1 VKFDARPVTLPGTVL
16 EYPVVME
23 SRTPMIRML
32 PSAPDREL
40 QVIVHSRAG
49 LPGRMA
55 ALEKFVLASAP
66 IVPLGKHP
74 AWLGIFQS
82 AMGHESFALEAT
94 FGGQT
99 FGFLPLVH
107 VSSFLFGRFLVSL
120 PYLNSNGAIALS
132 TDVQVKLVERAV
144 GLAEELEVK
153 HLELR
158 HERPVD
164 HADLTAELTTKVHMR
179 LDLPRS
185 AEKLWKNL
193 DAKVRNQVRKVE
205 KGNFSAAWG
214 GADRL
219 DEFYDVLSVNMRDL
233 GTPVYSKRLF
243 AEILAAFP
251 EQAEICVMKDGL
263 KPVAAALLL
272 HGWGTTE
279 VPTAA
284 SLKSYNPSCVNM
296 LMYWQLLKRS
306 IERGQ
311 KQFDFG
317 RSTTDGNTF
326 RYKKQWGATPSPA
339 TWQYAVKDGETPSLR
354 PDNPRYGRAIRL
366 WQKLPVKL
374 TQLIGPP
381 IVRGIP

>member
-1 VKFDARPVTLPGTVL
+1 MKFDARPVTLPGTVL

-23 SRTPMIRML
+23 SRPPMIRML

-55 ALEKFVLASAP
+55 ALEKFVRASGP

-185 AEKLWKNL
+185 HEKLWKNL
-193 DAKVRNQVRKVE
+193 DAKVRNQVRKGE
-205 KGNFSAAWG
+205 KGNFTATWG
-214 GADRL
+214 AADRL

-243 AEILAAFP
+243 SDILAAFP
-251 EQAEICVMKDGL
+251 DQAEICVMKDGA

-354 PDNPRYGRAIRL
+354 PDNPRYERAIRL